1 MSYVLG
7 MSFEY
12 HRYHR
17 DAIIK
22 VYADDQLVD
31 EFSLTKDIK
40 LKTVDISRLPPAS
53 DKIGP
58 QNFTRIEIFPEK
70 LFLFEISEQFLHDRI
85 RIEVE
90 NSYNNHTNGFMT
102 EYAYIKFRHLFV
114 VPKCLLQ
121 YKTWTE
127 LPLFDLEQDIVSQEI
142 ARKAWE
148 VKHGFFVFSLERDM
162 LENVIVKSGSDAL
175 MGGLSKYDKEGIFRR
190 GYARH
195 RHIEVPVADTQKD
208 GFLNYCKGGN
218 FTVEI
223 PLSRTHNIA
232 APVDDFITPK
242 LLWAFNVLNMSI

>member
-40 LKTVDISRLPPAS
+40 SKAVDISRLPPGS

-58 QNFTRIEIFPEK
+58 QNFTRIAILPEK
-70 LFLFEISEQFLHDRI
+70 LFLFEISERFLHDRI

-102 EYAYIKFRHLFV
+102 EYAYVKFRHLFV

-121 YKTWTE
+121 YKAWTE
-127 LPLFDLEQDIVSQEI
+127 LPLFFDLDQDIASQEI
-142 ARKAWE
+142 ARASWE
-148 VKHGFFVFSLERDM
+148 AKHGFFVFPLEGDNMSHM
-162 LENVIVKSGSDAL
+162 LENLIVKSES
-175 MGGLSKYDKEGIFRR
+175 E
-190 GYARH
+190 
-195 RHIEVPVADTQKD
+195 QKRPPKRQKRD
-208 GFLNYCKGGN
+208 FLNCCKGGN

-223 PLSRTHNIA
+223 PLSRTHNIV
-232 APVDDFITPK
+232 APVDFITPK

>member
-58 QNFTRIEIFPEK
+58 QNFTRIEIIPEK
-70 LFLFEISEQFLHDRI
+70 LFLFEIAERFLHDRI

-102 EYAYIKFRHLFV
+102 EYAYVKFCHLFV

-127 LPLFDLEQDIVSQEI
+127 LPLFDLDQDIVSQEI
-142 ARKAWE
+142 ARTAWE
-148 VKHGFFVFSLERDM
+148 VKHGFFVF
-162 LENVIVKSGSDAL
+162 
-175 MGGLSKYDKEGIFRR
+175 
-190 GYARH
+190 
-195 RHIEVPVADTQKD
+195 
-208 GFLNYCKGGN
+208 
-218 FTVEI
+218 
-223 PLSRTHNIA
+223 
-232 APVDDFITPK
+232 
-242 LLWAFNVLNMSI
+242 